1 MDWKDNSLTYDIYYN
16 LREGV
21 GWNNFTEPQA
31 REALKNSKYDI
42 VVFTEEKAIGMGR
55 LIGDGIYYTI
65 VDVVV
70 VPEFQ
75 GKGIGTKIINE
86 IMNYITKNIPKGGR
100 VSVQLISA
108 KGKDLFYEKIGFKR
122 IPNENCGSGMQ
133 KVICK

>member
-1 MDWKDNSLTYDIYYN
+1 MDWKANSLTYDTYYN

-21 GWNNFTEPQA
+21 GWNNFTELQA
-31 REALKNSKYDI
+31 KEALKNSKYDI

-70 VPEFQ
+70 IPEFQ

-100 VSVQLISA
+100 VSVQLISE
-108 KGKDLFYEKIGFKR
+108 KGKELFYEKIGFKR